1 MKQHLPDG
9 QKETDEQL
17 RKNILS
23 PQLRQA
29 MKSLT
34 EACLTSQENV
44 VMIMAMC
51 ELEMDNEDENLGVEA
66 VIRGFIKKYEDGDAE

>member
-1 MKQHLPDG
+1 MRVNL
-9 QKETDEQL
+9 
-17 RKNILS
+17 LS

-51 ELEMDNEDENLGVEA
+51 ELDMDGQDENLGLEA
-66 VIRGFIKKYEDGDAE
+66 VIRGFIKKYEDGDGQ